1 MQENY
6 SVAGGVLD
14 PQGPIASGNAQILI
28 NSVGIMLVIVIP
40 TIFATLLFAW
50 WFRASNKNATYRPNW
65 AHSGHLELI
74 VWGIPLLVVLF
85 LSGLIWIG
93 SHELDPAQP
102 IVSREK
108 SVEIQ
113 VVSLDWKWLFIY
125 PEQNIATINELT
137 IPKDTPIHFFLTSGT
152 VMNAFFVPQLAS
164 MIATMNGMVT
174 HLYLQ
179 ADRVGD
185 FYGQSAQYSG
195 KGFAD
200 MHFTLRAVEK
210 DAFSQWVSQIREST
224 DKLDNDAYL
233 RLARTRDTS
242 PIRSFGSIQQ
252 GIFEEISMRRLNVE
266 ANINLTAQ
274 PTSH

>member
-40 TIFATLLFAW
+40 TILATLAFAW
-50 WFRASNKNATYRPNW
+50 WFRASNKKATYRPNW

-93 SHELDPAQP
+93 SHDLDPARP
-102 IVSREK
+102 IARRDK
-108 SVEIQ
+108 TIEIQ

-125 PEQNIATINELT
+125 PEDGVASINELV
-137 IPKDTPIHFFLTSGT
+137 IPADTAVHFSLTSGT

-174 HLYLQ
+174 HLNLQ
-179 ADRVGD
+179 ADHVGD
-185 FYGQSAQYSG
+185 YYGQSAQYSG

-200 MHFTLRAVEK
+200 MHFKLKAVSGDAYGQWMAQLRQ
-210 DAFSQWVSQIREST
+210 SNN
-224 DKLDNDAYL
+224 KLDDTAYL
-233 RLARTRDTS
+233 DLARTRDVS
-242 PIRSFGSIQQ
+242 PIQMFGYVQK
-252 GIFEEISMRRLNVE
+252 GIFDAIAKRQLNVDHNP
-266 ANINLTAQ
+266 A
-274 PTSH
+274 TSISH